1 MLIFILILSNQVNRA
16 YSNHHVSKMWQ
27 INALY
32 CMLRCF
38 PIDNLPSILL
48 KRIKIHP
55 YVIKWWRK
63 NVKLSVAF
71 TCVAYYIRITCKFMN
86 QYLIVRNVA
95 PINIAKFVY
104 QTVNP
109 ALAYHDL
116 VIIVQTSFPFSN
128 VRCEWY
134 PPLITRKCESHYSGM
149 VLPTFLLHFLPL
161 LDLGVTIGRK
171 ITIGIQIEVCFHLY
185 ICQNYFISIMLQL
198 DDSLSTYLNLRP
210 MEKRRTL
217 WLRSLKML
225 QLSFPIHF
233 QITRKILIFFY
244 GHGET
249 L

>member
-1 MLIFILILSNQVNRA
+1 MLIFLLILSNQVNRA

-27 INALY
+27 FNALY

-48 KRIKIHP
+48 KRIEIHA
-55 YVIKWWRK
+55 YMIKRWRK
-63 NVKLSVAF
+63 NVKFSMAF
-71 TCVAYYIRITCKFMN
+71 NCVAYYIRIVFMCKFIN

-95 PINIAKFVY
+95 PKNVTKFAY

-134 PPLITRKCESHYSGM
+134 PPLISRKCESHYSVM

-171 ITIGIQIEVCFHLY
+171 ITIGIQIEVCCHLH
-185 ICQNYFISIMLQL
+185 ICQNYF
-198 DDSLSTYLNLRP
+198 
-210 MEKRRTL
+210 L
-217 WLRSLKML
+217 WLCSF
-225 QLSFPIHF
+225 QLCYKLMTHYSHVL
-233 QITRKILIFFY
+233 ILE
-244 GHGET
+244 HWRNE
-249 L
+249 